1 MAQQYGQMNF
11 KTKTALL
18 VFGKSWIQP
27 LVLYFE
33 EPEKI
38 YSEIQ
43 ELIKTSAA
51 NPKLVEYKPLGP
63 IKKVTLLS
71 NQISGVALQEEPQLQ

>member
-1 MAQQYGQMNF
+1 MSGQFGQMNF
-11 KTKTALL
+11 KTKMAVL

-33 EPEKI
+33 DPEKV

-43 ELIKTSAA
+43 ELIKSSS
-51 NPKLVEYKPLGP
+51 NKLVEYKPLGP
-63 IKKVTLLS
+63 IKKITLQS
-71 NQISGVALQEEPQLQ
+71 SQIAAVALQEEPQLQ

>member
-1 MAQQYGQMNF
+1 MAGQFSQMNYT
-11 KTKTALL
+11 TKTALL
-18 VFGKSWIQP
+18 IFGKSWIQP

-33 EPEKI
+33 DPEKI

-43 ELIKTSAA
+43 ELIKTSSTT
-51 NPKLVEYKPLGP
+51 PKLIEYKPIGP

-71 NQISGVALQEEPQLQ
+71 NQISGVALQEEPKLQ

>member
-1 MAQQYGQMNF
+1 MAGQFGQMNF
-11 KTKTALL
+11 KTKTAVL

-33 EPEKI
+33 NPEKV

-43 ELIKTSAA
+43 ELIKSSSS
-51 NPKLVEYKPLGP
+51 KIIEYKPLGP

-71 NQISGVALQEEPQLQ
+71 SQIAGVALQEEPQLQ